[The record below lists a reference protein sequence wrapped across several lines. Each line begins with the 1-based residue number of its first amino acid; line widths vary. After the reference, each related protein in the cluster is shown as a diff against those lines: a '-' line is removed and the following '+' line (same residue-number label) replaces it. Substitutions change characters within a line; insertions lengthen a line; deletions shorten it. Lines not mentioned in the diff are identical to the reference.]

1 MDFKTFLKKIYN
13 EYKNLQDK
21 ELLFIKRLKITLE
34 LFRNNNLNN
43 IENFSYLNNFL
54 YYLEK
59 SQFKNNL
66 LKISKEEIE
75 DYYNFY
81 NIIVT
86 LPYIINNEYDINELN
101 KLLNDDKINNLQDNQ
116 IIVLNNKVFKL
127 KYLKYMKRIILM
139 LIQALNHCLEY
150 ININKQLLKEENES
164 NMYIINIHS
173 YNSIIQECNNLINS
187 LYNIMKTIMNN
198 I

>member
-1 MDFKTFLKKIYN
+1 MEFKTFLKRIYN
-13 EYKNLQDK
+13 EYKNIQDK
-21 ELLFIKRLKITLE
+21 ELLFIQRLKTTLE
-34 LFRNNNLNN
+34 LYRNKNLNN
-43 IENFSYLNNFL
+43 IENFGYLNNFL

-59 SQFKNNL
+59 NQNKDNNL
-66 LKISKEEIE
+66 KINNEEIE

-81 NIIVT
+81 NIIVI
-86 LPYIINNEYDINELN
+86 LPYINEKYNIDEINN
-101 KLLNDDKINNLQDNQ
+101 LLNNDKINNLQDNQ
-116 IIVLNNKVFKL
+116 IILLNNKIFKL
-127 KYLKYMKRIILM
+127 KYLKYMKNIILM
-139 LIQALNHCLEY
+139 LMKIQNHCLEN

-173 YNSIIQECNNLINS
+173 YNSIIQESNNLINS

>member
-1 MDFKTFLKKIYN
+1 MEFKPFLKKIYN
-13 EYKNLQDK
+13 EYKNMQDK
-21 ELLFIKRLKITLE
+21 ELLFILRLKYTLE
-34 LFRNNNLNN
+34 LNRNNNLNN

-54 YYLEK
+54 YYFEK
-59 SQFKNNL
+59 KQNKDNNL
-66 LKISKEEIE
+66 KINDEEIE

-81 NIIVT
+81 NIILT
-86 LPYIINNEYDINELN
+86 LPYINEKYDIDEINN
-101 KLLNDDKINNLQDNQ
+101 LLNDDKINNISDNQ
-116 IIVLNNKVFKL
+116 IILINYKVFKL
-127 KYLKYMKRIILM
+127 KYLKYMKKIILM

-173 YNSIIQECNNLINS
+173 YNLIIQESNNLINS
-187 LYNIMKTIMNN
+187 LYNIMKTIINN

>member
-1 MDFKTFLKKIYN
+1 MEFKTFLKRIYN

-21 ELLFIKRLKITLE
+21 ELLFIQRLKTTLE
-34 LFRNNNLNN
+34 LYRNKNLNN
-43 IENFSYLNNFL
+43 IENFGYLNNFL

-59 SQFKNNL
+59 NQNKDNNL
-66 LKISKEEIE
+66 KINNEEIE

-81 NIIVT
+81 NIIVI
-86 LPYIINNEYDINELN
+86 LPYINEKYNIDEINN
-101 KLLNDDKINNLQDNQ
+101 LLNDDKMNNIPDNQ
-116 IIVLNNKVFKL
+116 IILLNNKIFKL
-127 KYLKYMKRIILM
+127 KYLKYMKNIILM
-139 LIQALNHCLEY
+139 LMKIQNHCLEN

-173 YNSIIQECNNLINS
+173 YNSIIQESNNLINS